1 MRQDAAIR
9 VPLYQSTRRAE
20 EMLDGAGTVYDI
32 FQVLKHIG
40 MEFGLPHFLVT
51 GALRPEP
58 SRFANRVKLTNWD
71 NELVHRCIE
80 EKVFE
85 QPLFTHPRISVLP
98 SAASCS
104 DFVEAP
110 RYAALRSTL
119 RHLIDCGH
127 DTFAHFPVMADKDVW
142 GGITFTGSRDP
153 VTKQEMIHLEHI
165 TALTFVKLVAL
176 AGVEDDENPLN
187 RREIEC
193 LRLTADGMSV
203 KDIAENVKITVHTV
217 QYHINNAV
225 RKLDAK
231 NKIHAIVIALGKGW
245 LRDPS

>member
-1 MRQDAAIR
+1 M
-9 VPLYQSTRRAE
+9 YESTRRAE
-20 EMLDGAGTVYDI
+20 EMLDAAGTVYDI
-32 FQVLKHIG
+32 FQVLKRIG
-40 MEFGLPHFLVT
+40 TEFCLPHFLVT
-51 GALRPEP
+51 GAPRPEP
-58 SRFANRVKLTNWD
+58 RQFANRVKLTNWD
-71 NELVHRCIE
+71 NELLQLCIE

-104 DFVEAP
+104 DFIEAP
-110 RYAALRSTL
+110 RYAALHSTL
-119 RHLIDCGH
+119 RHLINRGH
-127 DTFAHFPVMADKDVW
+127 DTFAHFPVMADNGVW
-142 GGITFTGSRDP
+142 GGITFTGSREP

-165 TALTFVKLVAL
+165 AALTFVKLVSL
-176 AGVEDDENPLN
+176 SGVEDEENPLN

-203 KDIAENVKITVHTV
+203 KDIAVNVEISVHTV

-231 NKIHAIVIALGKGW
+231 NKVHAIAIALGKGW
-245 LRDPS
+245 LHDPS